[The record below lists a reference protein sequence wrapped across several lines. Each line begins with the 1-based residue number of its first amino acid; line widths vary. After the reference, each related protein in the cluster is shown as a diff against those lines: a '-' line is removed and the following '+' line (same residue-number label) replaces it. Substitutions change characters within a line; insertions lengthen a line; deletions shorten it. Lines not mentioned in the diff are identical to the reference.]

1 VRDLSFAAARIAGE
15 VVPLVL
21 AAGASSRMGRPK
33 ELLEFQGLSCLQ
45 VVLGVC
51 EAAGLAR
58 PLVVTRKER
67 LPLLQAHLAGR
78 PGVAELLVN
87 PAPERGQSSSFQV
100 GLARLPVGRAFLLY
114 PVDHPLVTAADVVR
128 LIEAFVAP
136 VTDGEPA
143 VDLVAPSFNRRRGH
157 PVLVSARLVPLLLAL
172 GPDDSPRTIL
182 SAPSTVTR
190 HVELDDDRVLRDMD
204 TPEAYAECLARY
216 RPPVGRL

>member
-1 VRDLSFAAARIAGE
+1 VGDLSSAAARVAGDL
-15 VVPLVL
+15 VPLVL

-45 VVLGVC
+45 VVLRVC
-51 EAAGLAR
+51 EEAGLAH
-58 PLVVTRKER
+58 PIVVTRKER
-67 LPLLQAHLAGR
+67 LPLLRAQLASR
-78 PGVAELLVN
+78 PGVELLVN
-87 PAPERGQSSSFQV
+87 PAPERGQGSSFQI
-100 GLARLPVGRAFLLY
+100 GLARLAPGRAFLLY
-114 PVDHPLVTAADVVR
+114 PVDHPLVTAADVAR

-172 GPDDSPRTIL
+172 APEDSPRAIL

-190 HVELDDDRVLRDMD
+190 YVEVDDDRVLRDMD